1 MKFLLFRN
9 PGHSLIARVFERV
22 LPKAPDFFHMLSR
35 QSQKVA
41 ETVELLVLFMQT
53 SSREVEA
60 QIHADEHTADD
71 IKVANIHILNEA
83 FSTPIDREDIY
94 RAITNLDEVV
104 NYCKDTVNE
113 MAALG
118 VKPDRFT
125 LEMAQLLLVG
135 AGALRDGFA
144 KLGKKHMAAASD
156 DAEVARKAERAIDH
170 LYKDALADLFQGD
183 NYIQMFKKRE
193 IYRHLTN
200 AAERM
205 AHCASTLHDIVVKM
219 V

>member
-1 MKFLLFRN
+1 
-9 PGHSLIARVFERV
+9 
-22 LPKAPDFFHMLSR
+22 MLAEQSR
-35 QSQKVA
+35 KVA
-41 ETVELLVLFMQT
+41 ETVELLVQFMRT
-53 SSREVEA
+53 SSPGVDA
-60 QIHADEHTADD
+60 QIHADEHAADD
-71 IKVANIHILNEA
+71 IKVANIRILNEA

-113 MAALG
+113 MAALN
-118 VKPDRFT
+118 VQPDRFT
-125 LEMAQLLLVG
+125 LEMAELLLVG
-135 AGALRDGFA
+135 ARALQSGFA
-144 KLGKKHMAAASD
+144 KLGKHTAASAA

-170 LYKDALADLFQGD
+170 LYRDALADLFQGE

-205 AHCASTLHDIVVKM
+205 SHCASTLHDIVVKM